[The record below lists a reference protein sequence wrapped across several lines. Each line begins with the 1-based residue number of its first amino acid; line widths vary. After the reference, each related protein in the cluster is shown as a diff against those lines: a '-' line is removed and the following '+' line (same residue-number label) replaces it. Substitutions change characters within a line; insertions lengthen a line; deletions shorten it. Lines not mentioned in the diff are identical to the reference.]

1 MFRGIMNFGVSMRR
15 GQRGG
20 RNEAIENAGLE
31 FKEES
36 ERDI

>member
-1 MFRGIMNFGVSMRR
+1 MFGGITNFGVSVRR

-36 ERDI
+36 ELDV